1 MRLLQRSGEAAT
13 IERPAAPLPLTGTA
27 RQAEDHAPTAQA
39 VEAQRGEG
47 ALPAR
52 LFINRT
58 FAIYTA
64 GSFISATGSW
74 FQVVALGWLV
84 VSVGGRHSGFLLGL
98 VGFVSLMPVLV
109 LGLVGGLLADR
120 LNRRVLLLATQLF
133 NAGALLLL
141 AYLTGTGR
149 ATVGVILTF
158 ALVMGIV
165 NALTW
170 PAWQALIN
178 DMVPSHDLARAIALN
193 SARFNL
199 TRVIGPALGGAL
211 LTVVGAA
218 WCFAANAVTAVGVTC
233 SLLAIQP
240 RVHPRRPHEP
250 LRQALLGGLLYAR
263 DAPRARTILLAT
275 TVLGVLGL
283 PYNSFLPAFAKG
295 VLHTGP
301 GGLGL
306 LLTAVGVGAL
316 GGALSSGMAWA
327 VRKRRR
333 VLCGALA
340 LFGLAD
346 ALFAASRWLPLSLA
360 ALAVLGFAMLLY
372 LATANTALQS
382 EVPRAVLGRLMGV
395 WVIVTS
401 GTTPLGSLAMGTL
414 STAIGVQAAVGL
426 GGAGCIICGALLMR
440 RCGTI

>member
-1 MRLLQRSGEAAT
+1 MRLLRSPEEAAT
-13 IERPAAPLPLTGTA
+13 IERPVAARSLPA
-27 RQAEDHAPTAQA
+27 TAQPA
-39 VEAQRGEG
+39 AKHAAAEPVVEAES
-47 ALPAR
+47 ALPVR
-52 LFINRT
+52 LFINRN

-84 VSVGGRHSGFLLGL
+84 VSVGGSHSGFLLGL
-98 VGFVSLMPVLV
+98 VGFASLMPILV

-120 LNRRVLLLATQLF
+120 LSRRVLLLATQLF

-149 ATVGVILTF
+149 ATVGAILTF

-178 DMVPSHDLARAIALN
+178 DMVPVHDLARAIALN

-211 LTVVGAA
+211 LTVVGGA
-218 WCFAANAVTAVGVTC
+218 WCFAANAMTALGVTC
-233 SLLAIQP
+233 ALLAIHPRAQP
-240 RVHPRRPHEP
+240 RRAHEP

-263 DAPRARTILLAT
+263 ATLQARTILLAT
-275 TVLGVLGL
+275 TALGMLGL
-283 PYNSFLPAFAKG
+283 PYNSFLPAFAKD
-295 VLHTGP
+295 VLHAGP

-316 GGALSSGMAWA
+316 GGALSSGMKWA
-327 VRKRRR
+327 ITNRRI
-333 VLCGALA
+333 VLCGALG

-346 ALFAASRWLPLSLA
+346 ALFAVSRWLPLSLA
-360 ALAVLGFAMLLY
+360 ALVVLGFAMLLY

-401 GTTPLGSLAMGTL
+401 GTTPLGSLAIGAL
-414 STAIGVQAAVGL
+414 STVIGVQAAVGF

-440 RCGTI
+440 MRGMA

>member
-1 MRLLQRSGEAAT
+1 MRLPWWSSDVTSL
-13 IERPAAPLPLTGTA
+13 ERPVGSMTLSGTA
-27 RQAEDHAPTAQA
+27 RQAAERTPTEQA
-39 VEAQRGEG
+39 VVAERREG
-47 ALPAR
+47 ALPSR
-52 LFINRT
+52 LLINRD
-58 FAIYTA
+58 FSIYTA

-84 VSVGGRHSGFLLGL
+84 VSIGGRHSGFLLGL
-98 VGFVSLMPVLV
+98 VGFTSLMPILV

-133 NAGALLLL
+133 NASVLLLL

-170 PAWQALIN
+170 PAWQSLIN
-178 DMVPSHDLARAIALN
+178 DMVAPHDLARAIALN

-233 SLLAIQP
+233 SLLAIRP
-240 RVHPRRPHEP
+240 RVQPRRPHEP
-250 LRQALLGGLLYAR
+250 LRQALLGGLLYAY
-263 DAPRARTILLAT
+263 ATPRARTILLAT
-275 TVLGVLGL
+275 TALGMLGL

-295 VLHTGP
+295 VVNAGP

-306 LLTAVGVGAL
+306 LLTAVGLGAL
-316 GGALSSGMAWA
+316 GGALSSGLEW
-327 VRKRRR
+327 VITRRR
-333 VLCGALA
+333 LVLCGALA

-346 ALFAASRWLPLSLA
+346 VLFAASRWLPLSLA

-401 GTTPLGSLAMGTL
+401 GTTPLGSLAMGAL

-426 GGAGCIICGALLMR
+426 GGVGCILCGAFLMR
-440 RCGTI
+440 MRGMA